1 MYSKVSLR
9 LQSYNPQQSARKRAD
24 LGRLMRLHLKQL
36 WPCCRVNSSSA
47 SAGSKK
53 IKTRKKQRCRAKMS
67 NVVGQGQATSVLFFT
82 SSIPE
87 ARFFAFGFG
96 HCPSLYDPQLI
107 SKHYLCSIIVRS
119 GFPTAAPFKQHSG
132 RYCILPMAHSR
143 NHNHPFFQVAI
154 GDGNLLDG

>member
-67 NVVGQGQATSVLFFT
+67 NVADKDKQQASSSSHRQFRRRVSSHSASVIVHHYM
-82 SSIPE
+82 IPNS
-87 ARFFAFGFG
+87 F
-96 HCPSLYDPQLI
+96 Q
-107 SKHYLCSIIVRS
+107 SIICVQLLS
-119 GFPTAAPFKQHSG
+119 AQAFPLLLHSSSTVAGIAYSLWLIPAITIIPFSKW
-132 RYCILPMAHSR
+132 L
-143 NHNHPFFQVAI
+143 
-154 GDGNLLDG
+154 